1 MYLCIKVAN
10 FFVRKYKIEKIFVQ
24 RYYKCMTNQNKN
36 SVRDS
41 SNAVL
46 VRSEADSNRCRRFCR
61 PLVKPLAHRTNS
73 DVITNIS
80 VITERKDRK
89 IFSISKIF
97 CENFYLSTK
106 FPCSA
111 TDYSAKIATFVK

>member
-46 VRSEADSNRCRRFCR
+46 VRSEAKDGFRF
-61 PLVKPLAHRTNS
+61 
-73 DVITNIS
+73 I
-80 VITERKDRK
+80 
-89 IFSISKIF
+89 
-97 CENFYLSTK
+97 
-106 FPCSA
+106 
-111 TDYSAKIATFVK
+111 